1 MTNEIG
7 QEPAKSKSSHGK
19 SQESE
24 TENKLE
30 SSKPENKMF
39 ALGLAVSYL
48 MNKKAFAK
56 QPFGVW
62 SKVLVG
68 QLNRGHYLFIHR
80 GQKIVGFAGWSV
92 TNKKRAEDW
101 LADRADIPYDESKE
115 GDCFVFNAWSADD
128 FRAHRFLLDQMRPA
142 FATCEVI
149 YYKRAY
155 KDGRTRPVRLTV
167 NEFVASHIDRK
178 QGSSGTDSGD

>member
-1 MTNEIG
+1 MSDETATT
-7 QEPAKSKSSHGK
+7 PAE
-19 SQESE
+19 QSE
-24 TENKLE
+24 ELQA
-30 SSKPENKMF
+30 SKPENKVF

-62 SKVLVG
+62 SKVIVG

-80 GQKIVGFAGWSV
+80 GKQIVGFAGWSL
-92 TNKKRAEDW
+92 TSKEHAENW
-101 LADRADIPYDESKE
+101 LADKADIPYEKSFE

-128 FRAHRFLLDQMRPA
+128 FRAHRFLLDQMRPV

-155 KDGRTRPVRLTV
+155 KDGRNRPVRLTV
-167 NEFVASHIDRK
+167 NDFVASHIDRK
-178 QGSSGTDSGD
+178 RGSEKSDDA